1 MAALRRNL
9 PFALLG
15 VMPTVALV
23 IAALYRVVPHA
34 QLATRAAANAVLTA
48 ARGWGAWCYRVAE
61 DGAALHRWR
70 RCTLAGTAL
79 LDRILRNLVDN
90 AIRHTKH
97 GGVLV
102 GCRRAGNALR
112 VEVWDAGPGIPP
124 EA

>member
-1 MAALRRNL
+1 M
-9 PFALLG
+9 
-15 VMPTVALV
+15 
-23 IAALYRVVPHA
+23 
-34 QLATRAAANAVLTA
+34 LTA
-48 ARGWGAWCYRVAE
+48 ARGWGAWRYRVAE

-70 RCTLAGTAL
+70 RCTLAGTVL

-112 VEVWDAGPGIPP
+112 VEVWDTGPGIPP

>member
-1 MAALRRNL
+1 M
-9 PFALLG
+9 
-15 VMPTVALV
+15 
-23 IAALYRVVPHA
+23 
-34 QLATRAAANAVLTA
+34 
-48 ARGWGAWCYRVAE
+48 
-61 DGAALHRWR
+61 
-70 RCTLAGTAL
+70 L

-112 VEVWDAGPGIPP
+112 VEVWDTGPGIPP